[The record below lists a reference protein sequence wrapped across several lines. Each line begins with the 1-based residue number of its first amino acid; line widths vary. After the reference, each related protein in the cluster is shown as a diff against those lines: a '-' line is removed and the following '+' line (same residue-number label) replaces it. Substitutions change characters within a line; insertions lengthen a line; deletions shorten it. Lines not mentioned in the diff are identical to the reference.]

1 MGAEGAGKVYLVG
14 AGPGAAGLLTVRARR
29 LLAKADAV
37 VYDRLLSPR
46 LLAWTRSDCRCI
58 YVGKRASLHTLPQ
71 ADIQRLLIGLA
82 KAGAT
87 VVRLKGGDPFVF
99 GRGGEEALALSAAGI
114 DWELVP
120 GVTSAV
126 SVPAYAG
133 IPVTHRRVSAGFTVE
148 TGHRGNPAEGNT
160 CAAPDSA
167 SPSPLDHTRVV
178 LMGVGHLPQLVENW
192 LGAGWPAH
200 TRVAVVGWGTRAQQ
214 RVVDGTLVDIVDK
227 VRVARVGAPAVIV
240 VGDTVGLRSQ
250 LAWAERLPLFGRRLL
265 VMAETRE
272 LATDRA
278 DELED
283 LGAEVYEVSLEHVS
297 SQRLPANGCCG
308 DVSSGREVESAG
320 PPAGAFVDGSAQGE
334 AAVHGVWEALRR
346 ETAEYPL
353 DAVWVES
360 TRCLCALQAMGI
372 PVAGVPV
379 LWMRPA
385 TGDDETSGPVQP
397 VLADAQKVAQFL
409 AYSGQPTGAAR

>member
-1 MGAEGAGKVYLVG
+1 MGSQRKGKVYLVG

-29 LLAKADAV
+29 LLARADAV

-46 LLAWTRSDCRCI
+46 LLAWTRPDCRCI
-58 YVGKRASLHTLPQ
+58 YVGKQASLHTLPQ
-71 ADIQRLLIGLA
+71 ADIQRLLIALA

-99 GRGGEEALALSAAGI
+99 GRGGEEALALSAAGV

-148 TGHRGNPAEGNT
+148 TGHRGDPAEGT
-160 CAAPDSA
+160 ACAAPDGA
-167 SPSPLDHTRVV
+167 PPSPFDHTRVA
-178 LMGVGHLPQLVENW
+178 LMGVGHLSQLVENW
-192 LGAGWPAH
+192 LGAGWPAN
-200 TRVAVVGWGTRAQQ
+200 TRVAVVSWGTRAQQ
-214 RVVDGTLVDIVDK
+214 QVVDGTLADIVDQ
-227 VRVARVGAPAVIV
+227 VRAAGLGAPAVV
-240 VGDTVGLRSQ
+240 VAGETVGLRSR

-272 LATDRA
+272 LATDCA
-278 DELED
+278 DDLED
-283 LGAEVYEVSLEHVS
+283 LGAEVYEASLEHVPTS
-297 SQRLPANGCCG
+297 VAEDALAK
-308 DVSSGREVESAG
+308 
-320 PPAGAFVDGSAQGE
+320 GE
-334 AAVHGVWEALRR
+334 AATHGLWEALRR
-346 ETAEYPL
+346 ETAEWAL

-360 TRCLCALQAMGI
+360 SRCLRALQAMGI
-372 PVAGVPV
+372 PVTGVPV

-385 TGDDETSGPVQP
+385 AGEDETSGPLQP
-397 VLADAQKVAQFL
+397 VLEDAQKVAEFL
-409 AYSGQPTGAAR
+409 VRSGQPTGAVR